1 MVVHLPYDE
10 DAEVSDNNRVERR
23 RRLTCTTYLVLQDLR
38 GQNVSGR
45 QEAARWYLL
54 RGIYSHWI

>member
-23 RRLTCTTYLVLQDLR
+23 RRLTCTAYLVLQDLR

-45 QEAARWYLL
+45 QEATRWYFL
-54 RGIYSHWI
+54 RGVYSH